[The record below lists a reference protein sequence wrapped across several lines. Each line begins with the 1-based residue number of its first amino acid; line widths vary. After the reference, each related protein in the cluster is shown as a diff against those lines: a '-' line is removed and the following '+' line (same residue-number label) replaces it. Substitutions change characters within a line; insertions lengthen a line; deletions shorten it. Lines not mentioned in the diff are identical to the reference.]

1 MKKITFILSCLI
13 GSVGVMQAQQVQI
26 PAAYSNLASVLEQDH
41 LVQPENSQARVNL
54 DSEIPFTGTYG
65 DRRTDLI
72 YDNGPH
78 YNTPATGGGANISL
92 LENAT
97 LGMTTLG
104 AGVQYS
110 GGNSIADEFILTDA
124 YDVTSI
130 DLYTYQTGSVPPSIT
145 EVYVQIWDG
154 DPSGDTANVVWGNLS
169 VDILEDVVSANTYR
183 ASETSATDTSRP
195 IQKVTAATDNLTLG
209 AGTYWI
215 EFSLAGSGA
224 SGPWAPPIAILG
236 EATTGNALQFA
247 SGAWQALVDGGSF
260 TPQGIPF
267 QIYGTRNLSV
277 QENALQGFSF
287 YPNPTSDMLN
297 LSANKNIEFVSLF
310 NLLGQKVMTVKVDA
324 TTSAINLSGLSSGA
338 YMMEVSVNGQ
348 KGAYKIMKN

>member
-78 YNTPATGGGANISL
+78 YN
-92 LENAT
+92 
-97 LGMTTLG
+97 
-104 AGVQYS
+104 
-110 GGNSIADEFILTDA
+110 
-124 YDVTSI
+124 VTSI